1 MTVEKG
7 LFLVNKKAKEI
18 RDMLDFY
25 RKNGIRKEFR
35 ILIGQICG
43 PGAEE
48 RLQETV
54 DVLRKRKKYLYS
66 IKFTFLKKY
75 GKPVEVSLRGNQYG
89 MTEVYLIYEYKDGR
103 YHMPAT
109 VEQVVQAGF
118 QIPDH
123 YDMGSAPI
131 PALTDPIN
139 EEDVKEAINVLLEA
153 IDDMPLQEPP
163 YHVFPMTLITTSSYG
178 INNTTDSF
186 NRQVRVFKGFAA
198 YKRYM
203 ALTQK
208 HR

>member
-1 MTVEKG
+1 MNIEKA
-7 LFLVNKKAKEI
+7 LFIVNKKAKEI
-18 RDMLDFY
+18 RDILIFC
-25 RKNGIRKEFR
+25 RQNCAHKEFR

-43 PGAEE
+43 SGVEE

-54 DVLRKRKKYLYS
+54 DILRKRKKYLYS
-66 IKFTFLKKY
+66 IKYTFLKKY
-75 GKPVEVSLRGNQYG
+75 GVPVGVSLRGDQYG
-89 MTEVYLIYEYKDGR
+89 MTEVYLIYEYKDVR

-109 VEQVVQAGF
+109 MKQIVAAGYE
-118 QIPDH
+118 IPDH

-139 EEDVKEAINVLLEA
+139 EEDVEEAINALLEA
-153 IDDMPLQEPP
+153 IGDMPLQEPP
-163 YHVFPMTLITTSSYG
+163 YHVFPMKLITTSSYG

-186 NRQVRVFKGFAA
+186 NRQVRVFKGFDA